1 MRLSVKKS
9 SVKTLAQ
16 WALVGLLALFPLA
29 GQAETPASGPLV
41 PLRVANLGIGLAS
54 MPQQMALEKGIFAA
68 HGLDPQVINFAQGGA
83 EASAGAASGQVDMG
97 VFGTPILTGISF
109 GLPIKIVAAPPAK
122 GNNFELVA
130 RKGIESVKDL
140 KGKVVAS
147 GALGGGSHQS
157 LLKILHDNGLSESDL
172 TIIPNGGADAE
183 MILRSGRVD
192 AVVTSEAIRLKLIDS
207 GIGTLIARARDYYG
221 RYEHGYVFAT
231 NAFIK
236 SHPEAIRGYLAAT
249 RESLLYAQSHLD
261 ELVDYSAARVKMK
274 KDLIRTYFEEQ
285 FALWDLSFVPDEEGT
300 EHAFAILKDLKEIK
314 PNAVFDRAGWFD
326 LRFLN

>member
-16 WALVGLLALFPLA
+16 WALVALLALFPLA

-68 HGLDPQVINFAQGGA
+68 HGLDLQVINFAQGGA